1 MCGLCGVYELGPGR
15 LADAGALER
24 MMRVLR
30 HRGPDDRGLLVDGPL
45 GLGHQRLSIID
56 LSPSA
61 RQPMSDPGGR
71 YHLVLNGE
79 IYNYVELRQEL
90 ADRGHPFRSCS
101 DTEVL
106 LRLFMECGPA
116 CLSRLN
122 GMFAFAIWDSAERRL
137 FAARDRLGIK
147 PFYYALVDNCL
158 VFASEIKALF
168 QSGRLTPEINR
179 EGLADYLT
187 FQFCLGGK
195 TLFRHV
201 RQLQPGHTLSLG
213 PDGSLRID
221 KYWDLDFTIDLDHTE
236 TYFRERLLELLDDAV
251 RLQLRADV
259 PVGTHLSGGLDS
271 STIACLAA
279 RRLPQGLSTFSG
291 GFREPGYD
299 ETRYARLVA
308 DEIGSRHHDIYPTAR
323 EFVDLLPGLV
333 YHMDEPAGG
342 PGLFPQYCVSQLASG
357 RVKVVLGGLG
367 GDEAFGG
374 YTRYLVAYLE
384 ECIRGGIA
392 GTQEDHRWVVTFE
405 SILPNL
411 VQLRGY
417 EPMLGEFWQAGLF
430 EPQDLR
436 YLRLIDRSEQMRSMI
451 DRDVCGEAGY
461 SPREAYRA
469 IFNEGQ
475 LGSYINKM
483 TRFDLKAL
491 IPALLQVEDRT
502 SMAVS
507 LESRL
512 PLLDHRVIELV
523 ASVPPMIKYRGGRS
537 KHLFR
542 EAVRP
547 VVPAAIVDR
556 TDKMGFP
563 VPLTEWYGSGP
574 VSEFVRDTL
583 LGARARQRG
592 MFRAAQVESLI
603 ESERPYGRTIWGL
616 LSLELWMQAFLDGH
630 A

>member
-1 MCGLCGVYELGPGR
+1 MCGICGVVELEAGR
-15 LADAGALER
+15 QADAAAVER

-30 HRGPDDRGLLVDGPL
+30 HRGPDDRGLHVKGSL

-56 LSPSA
+56 LTPSGH
-61 RQPMSDPGGR
+61 QPMSDPSGR
-71 YHLVLNGE
+71 YHVILNGE
-79 IYNYVELRQEL
+79 IYNYVELREEL
-90 ADRGHPFRSCS
+90 AARGHQFRSTS

-106 LRLFMECGPA
+106 LRLFIECGPA
-116 CLSRLN
+116 CVSRLN
-122 GMFAFAIWDSAERRL
+122 GMFAFAIWDDAERRL

-147 PFYYALVDNCL
+147 PFYYALVDGCL

-168 QSGRLTPEINR
+168 ESGRVRPEINA

-201 RQLQPGHTLSLG
+201 SQLQPGHSLTVG
-213 PDGSLRID
+213 ADGVPRIG
-221 KYWDLDFTIDLDHTE
+221 KYWDLDFAIDLNHTE

-271 STIACLAA
+271 STVACLAA
-279 RRLPQGLSTFSG
+279 PRLPHGLSTFSG
-291 GFREPGYD
+291 GFHEPGYD

-308 DEIGSRHHDIYPTAR
+308 DAIGSRHHDIYPTAR
-323 EFVDLLPGLV
+323 EFVDLLPHLV
-333 YHMDEPAGG
+333 YLMDEPAAG
-342 PGLFPQYCVSQLASG
+342 PGLFPQYCVSKLAAQS
-357 RVKVVLGGLG
+357 VKVVLGGLG

-392 GTQEDHRWVVTFE
+392 GTQEDGRWVVTFE

-411 VQLRGY
+411 VQLQGY
-417 EPMLGEFWQAGLF
+417 EPMLRTFWQDGLF

-436 YLRLIDRSEQMRSMI
+436 YLRLIDRGRELRPMV
-451 DRDVCGEAGY
+451 DPDVCSTDY

-469 IFNEGQ
+469 IFNEGEI
-475 LGSYINKM
+475 GSYINRM
-483 TRFDLKAL
+483 TRFDLKTL
-491 IPALLQVEDRT
+491 IPALAQVEDRT

-507 LESRL
+507 LESQL
-512 PLLDHRVIELV
+512 PLLDHRVVELV
-523 ASVPPMIKYRGGRS
+523 ASAPPMIKYRGGRS

-547 VVPAAIVDR
+547 VVPVAIVDR

-563 VPLTEWYGSGP
+563 VPLTEWYQSGP
-574 VSEFVRDTL
+574 VCAFVRETL
-583 LGARARQRG
+583 LATRARQRG
-592 MFRAAQVESLI
+592 VFHGSHVESLLD
-603 ESERPYGRTIWGL
+603 SERPYGRTIWAL
-616 LSLELWMQAFLDGH
+616 LSLELWMQAFIDH